1 MDFFDAVKNRRSI
14 RSFKAQEV
22 PADFL
27 AKMLDAARLAP
38 SALNEQPWEF
48 VVIADQVKKKQ
59 IRVLYDAARSKFTL
73 YKQDT
78 SFLENATLIL
88 ACTKS
93 DATRDIIS
101 VALATE
107 NLLLA
112 ATALGL
118 GSLVM
123 TTPVST
129 EEQVSFFRRECNL
142 PAGIIPLALI
152 AVGYSTASSS
162 QKESGMQGMRELSM
176 TAVIE
181 NFSNRRNANR
191 RSATTVGE
199 LCCNSSIQSATTVGE
214 LCCNSSIQSANRS
227 IQKRTLESIMHSE
240 KF

>member
-1 MDFFDAVKNRRSI
+1 MDFFDAVKNRRSV

-22 PADFL
+22 PADLL
-27 AKMLDAARLAP
+27 AQMLDAARLAP

-48 VVIADQVKKKQ
+48 VVIAEPAKKKK
-59 IRVLYDAARSKFTL
+59 IRALYEAARSKSSL

-78 SFLENATLIL
+78 TFLENATLIL

-101 VALATE
+101 ASLAIE

-118 GSLVM
+118 GSLIM

-129 EEQVSFFRRECNL
+129 EEQVAFFRRECNL
-142 PAGIIPLALI
+142 PDSIIPLALI
-152 AVGYSTASSS
+152 AVGYAATHP
-162 QKESGMQGMRELSM
+162 SM
-176 TAVIE
+176 P
-181 NFSNRRNANR
+181 
-191 RSATTVGE
+191 G
-199 LCCNSSIQSATTVGE
+199 
-214 LCCNSSIQSANRS
+214 
-227 IQKRTLESIMHSE
+227 KRALDSIMHRE